1 MKLDAFRF
9 RHVGPFGSEGVSV
22 SGLRP
27 GLNVVSEHNERG
39 KSSLLSALETVL
51 FLPHTSWKGP
61 AKQLGREDGAPMGEI
76 DFTVAGT
83 HYRLSKTFRTGK
95 TAALTNLSTGAIVAT
110 KREAEERVAEM
121 LGFEPG
127 SGRGPS
133 GLLWVRQGNS
143 MEAAQDD
150 GQVASRLESE
160 LSTLVGGDRARAYL
174 ERTEAELGEL
184 LTRTGRVKT
193 GGPLQLAEDRLAA
206 TEAQLERAQAAADQT
221 RQLGLDLQAVEAR
234 IASLQSDTP
243 TDAHDAIERTRAELS
258 TAREARGRLDALRA
272 DAARRAAE
280 GERADDKLA
289 AHMAAVQGYDQAQ
302 ARRADIDAA
311 LEDLARTEA
320 EAQTRLSALGEE
332 LSALSTARERLER
345 ADRASA
351 IGERLAERNAAL
363 QDALANLDALQT
375 EAGRRA
381 DLVAT
386 RDGLAAVTRGDLDA
400 LSRLE
405 REREATARDLAGLQV
420 TLILELDTGATATLD
435 GKAISSGPVR
445 VSAASELSLP
455 GGRIRMDAPEAEQLR
470 STMARLENDAAA
482 LLEKLDI
489 ESAEAGEAAMRERA
503 ELDADIALIDRQIG
517 LIAPDGVAAVED
529 ARDRLAT
536 EVERLSEQ
544 LNGFEDIAADTDTDP
559 ATLAR
564 ELNRVE
570 GERRAERAR
579 AEQLGRDRVRL
590 EVEASNAQRM
600 LANAPLSATPS
611 EREAAIAA
619 LSSRALLARQQ
630 GEQSR
635 AALDEAQAQAPTDP
649 ALIEARLK
657 RLLDAQ
663 SNRQDTLSRLEIERT
678 ELSARRRQVF
688 DDQDPEAEAERLAE
702 VAVRLREDVAQ
713 YRLRANALSLLR
725 DTLRSSQSA
734 LQDRY
739 TAPVRAELAP
749 LLSRVIT
756 GAEAELS
763 EHLGPTGLRRSGG
776 DDPLERL
783 SGGTQEQI
791 AVLTRLAFAR
801 LLARGGQPCPV
812 ILDDAL
818 VYADD
823 GRREAMFDVLNY
835 VAAEGTDGQPG
846 LQLLYLSCHAR
857 ATETLGGHVLQLT
870 PWPLSGRE

>member
-1 MKLDAFRF
+1 MRLDAFRF
-9 RHVGPFGSEGVSV
+9 RHVGPFGAEGVSV

-39 KSSLLSALETVL
+39 KSSLLAALETVL
-51 FLPHTSWKGP
+51 FLPHTSWRGD
-61 AKQLGREDGAPMGEI
+61 AKSLAREDGAPTGEI

-83 HYRLSKTFRTGK
+83 PYRLSKTFRTGK
-95 TAALTNLSTGAIVAT
+95 TAALTNLATGAVVAT

-121 LGFEPG
+121 LGFESG
-127 SGRGPS
+127 LGRGPS

-160 LSTLVGGDRARAYL
+160 LSTLVGGDRARAYM

-206 TEAQLERAQAAADQT
+206 TEAQGERARAAADQT

-234 IASLQSDTP
+234 ISALQSDMP
-243 TDAHDAIERTRAELS
+243 TDAKDAIERTRAELG

-272 DAARRAAE
+272 DAERRE
-280 GERADDKLA
+280 LERERADDRLA
-289 AHMAAVQGYDQAQ
+289 AHLAAVQGYDQAK
-302 ARRADIDAA
+302 ARRAELDTA
-311 LEDLARTEA
+311 LAELSKTEDETQARLA
-320 EAQTRLSALGEE
+320 ALGEE

-363 QDALANLDALQT
+363 QATLANLDAL
-375 EAGRRA
+375 EAEASRRA

-386 RDGLAAVTRGDLDA
+386 RDGLPAVSRADLDA
-400 LSRLE
+400 LTRLE
-405 REREATARDLAGLQV
+405 REREAAARDLAGLQV
-420 TLILELDTGATATLD
+420 TLVLELDAGATATLD
-435 GKAISSGPVR
+435 GKPVPSGPVR
-445 VSAASELSLP
+445 LSAASELSLP
-455 GGRIRMDAPEAEQLR
+455 GGRIRLDVPDAEQLR
-470 STMARLENDAAA
+470 GAVARLESEYAD
-482 LLEKLDI
+482 LLERLEI
-489 ESAEAGEAAMRERA
+489 ESVEAGEAAMRERA
-503 ELDADIALIDRQIG
+503 ELDADIALIDRQIE
-517 LIAPDGVAAVED
+517 LIAPDGLAALED
-529 ARDRLAT
+529 ARERLSMD
-536 EVERLSEQ
+536 VERLSEQ
-544 LNGFEDIAADTDTDP
+544 LDGFEDLAADSDTDP
-559 ATLAR
+559 ATLMR

-570 GERRAERAR
+570 GERRAESQR
-579 AEQLGRDRVRL
+579 AEQLGRERVRL
-590 EVEASNAQRM
+590 VVEASTADRM
-600 LANAPLSATPS
+600 LASAPASAAPS
-611 EREAAIAA
+611 EREAATAA
-619 LSSRALLARQQ
+619 LSKDALLARQQ

-663 SNRQDTLSRLEIERT
+663 ANREAALSRLEIERT

-702 VAVRLREDVAQ
+702 VAERLREEVDRH
-713 YRLRANALSLLR
+713 RLRANALSLLR

-763 EHLGPTGLRRSGG
+763 EQLGPTGLRRSGG

-783 SGGTQEQI
+783 SGGTREQI

-835 VAAEGTDGQPG
+835 VAAGSGDGEPG
-846 LQLLYLSCHAR
+846 VQLLYLSCHAR
-857 ATETLGGHVLQLT
+857 ATETLGGNVLQLT
-870 PWPLSGRE
+870 PWPVSGIE